1 VSPLLPSAVLL
12 THLGL
17 ENKVISF
24 NIRLLSSER
33 ERCNLFANIFIHKI
47 PVIDFCRD
55 WLSVCL
61 PIQMGHSPLFSPKKF
76 LSGMCTISVF
86 FDVFFVNTG
95 HFSHSIKINRNSP
108 MRAAPLTPLI
118 IWSTYSNPEWNILRS
133 KPLLLQLLVAHWLF
147 TTVVNLGVHK
157 FTLLYKNKW
166 KYFISRTIFN
176 I

>member
-1 VSPLLPSAVLL
+1 MLIYLFIKFPSSIFVEI
-12 THLGL
+12 GWVFVYPS
-17 ENKVISF
+17 KWDIPPSF
-24 NIRLLSSER
+24 L
-33 ERCNLFANIFIHKI
+33 
-47 PVIDFCRD
+47 
-55 WLSVCL
+55 
-61 PIQMGHSPLFSPKKF
+61 QKKF

-176 I
+176 KFTEKILRIFWINAKIKKKYL